1 MINPLHIGVLVSGKG
16 TNLQAIIDA
25 IEKKEFNGK
34 IVVVLSNEK
43 SAYALERARRHGLKA
58 VHLDP
63 ALFENRIRYEQEMVR
78 HLRESGVQWVVLAGY
93 MKIIS
98 SELLSAYRNHILN
111 IHPSLL
117 PAFPGLHAQSQALEY
132 GVKVSGCTVH
142 LVEEG
147 VDSGPVVFQAA
158 VPVLDHDTLE
168 TLTRR
173 ILEKEHQVYPQV
185 LKWISEGRL
194 KVEGRKVTLLPG
206 AGT

>member
-43 SAYALERARRHGLKA
+43 SAYALERARRQGLKA